1 MCSTFCTIDSHE
13 TSRGLF
19 ATAELLVTDCY
30 CTVVPCYTLLV
41 SIHRPQ
47 QHNSDY
53 DDDGDDV
60 WRHNVGDSI
69 PVQNGIVRR
78 VGKFILKM
86 LLLGHQITASGLQRS
101 SVANVEIAFPSVR
114 L

>member
-1 MCSTFCTIDSHE
+1 MAV
-13 TSRGLF
+13 G
-19 ATAELLVTDCY
+19 
-30 CTVVPCYTLLV
+30 
-41 SIHRPQ
+41 
-47 QHNSDY
+47 QH
-53 DDDGDDV
+53 DV
-60 WRHNVGDSI
+60 RAVEYI
-69 PVQNGIVRR
+69 PVPIWIRLQQGRRVHSRKNGIVRR